1 MGCGL
6 DTELLW
12 IRRRAADVDQTPSCC
27 GTDTDTD
34 VEEERMLS

>member
-6 DTELLW
+6 DTERLMW
-12 IRRRAADVDQTPSCC
+12 IRHRAAV
-27 GTDTDTD
+27 DTDTD